1 MFCSKAALRMG
12 AGLVKVLSDA
22 GNRQILQTRLPEILF
37 GERKD
42 LEESLEWCDCI
53 LFGPGVVSVKK

>member
-1 MFCSKAALRMG
+1 MFCSRGSLRMG

-42 LEESLEWCDCI
+42 LEESLECVIVSC
-53 LFGPGVVSVKK
+53 LAQELVSVKK